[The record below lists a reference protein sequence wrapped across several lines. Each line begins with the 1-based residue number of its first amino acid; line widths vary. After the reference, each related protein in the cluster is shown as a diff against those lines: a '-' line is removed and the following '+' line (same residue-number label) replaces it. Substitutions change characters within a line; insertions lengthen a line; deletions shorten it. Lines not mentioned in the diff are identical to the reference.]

1 MCHTKCRQCYWAPA
15 VKIYNDL
22 VFKATSQPM
31 QFLGKKQ
38 KNVKCLSIGQKIL
51 SDYWHL
57 KSYECGKEP
66 CAVSSWPWA
75 IPPTHQKDLVSCLW
89 WSEFSLRDCKK
100 KGFLPRKGRTFF
112 QDDLCA
118 LVEAK
123 MWGALLLL
131 TLYASESLADEC
143 FCSGVTTQ
151 CREATTYYWA
161 TLRQAI

>member
-1 MCHTKCRQCYWAPA
+1 MIW
-15 VKIYNDL
+15 
-22 VFKATSQPM
+22 VFFEGLQEKRLFA
-31 QFLGKKQ
+31 
-38 KNVKCLSIGQKIL
+38 
-51 SDYWHL
+51 
-57 KSYECGKEP
+57 KEG
-66 CAVSSWPWA
+66 
-75 IPPTHQKDLVSCLW
+75 TD
-89 WSEFSLRDCKK
+89 
-100 KGFLPRKGRTFF
+100 FF

-131 TLYASESLADEC
+131 ALYASESLADEC